1 MFRGNTK
8 ITPMRLDY
16 SSVLLGKRESPE
28 PLDAYPSTTA
38 NSHASTP
45 DHLNLVLTQHEKGYK
60 RVKELHSPPPV

>member
-1 MFRGNTK
+1 
-8 ITPMRLDY
+8 
-16 SSVLLGKRESPE
+16 VLLGKRESPE

-45 DHLNLVLTQHEKGYK
+45 DHLNLVLTQHENGYK